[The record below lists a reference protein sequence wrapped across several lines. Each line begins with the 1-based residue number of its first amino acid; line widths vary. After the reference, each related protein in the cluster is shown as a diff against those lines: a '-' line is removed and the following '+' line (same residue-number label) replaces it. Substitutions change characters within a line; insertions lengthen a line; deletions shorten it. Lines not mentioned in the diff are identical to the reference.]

1 MNNAYEFS
9 IKVKAQIEQVDL
21 GVGDKLGTILQYIAQ
36 LFTGLIIP
44 FINSMK
50 LTLYAFCFS
59 LCCLLFNHCFEN

>member
-9 IKVKAQIEQVDL
+9 TKVKAQIEQVDL

-44 FINSMK
+44 YYNAQHVTQQIIQ
-50 LTLYAFCFS
+50 
-59 LCCLLFNHCFEN
+59 